1 MPKDHRVASSS
12 RNPLIATHTSPQ
24 TKSRFS
30 RLAADRGMTES
41 RLLGLLID
49 TVLDHNPPAEA
60 TDFTEDESCERI
72 SLRLRPGDRA
82 LLDARAMTRG
92 MRTASYAVMLIRA
105 HVRQQAPMP
114 AAEVEALKVAVS
126 HLTALRRELQVS
138 AHSIG
143 SEGLG
148 DIDLMRSLR
157 ETAAQVDDVRQ
168 CIAELVRTNLKSWE
182 TSDV

>member
-1 MPKDHRVASSS
+1 VATSTS
-12 RNPLIATHTSPQ
+12 RDPLITTRASPQ
-24 TKSRFS
+24 TKARFA
-30 RLAADRGMTES
+30 RLAASRGLTES
-41 RLLGLLID
+41 CLLRLLIE

-72 SLRLRPGDRA
+72 SLRLRPRDRA

-92 MRTASYAVMLIRA
+92 MKTASYAVMLIRA

-143 SEGLG
+143 SEVVG
-148 DIDLMRSLR
+148 DIDLMRLLR
-157 ETAAQVDDVRQ
+157 ETAAQVDNVRQ
-168 CIAELVRTNLKSWE
+168 CIADLVRTNLKSWE